1 MIPEEGDDDPNFRLK
16 EPKSSEK
23 LLETW
28 KKGQKH
34 LEHFWKIWKDDYQE
48 RSQIYNRSHGLEIA
62 QIQQNTPKRSWK
74 IGRIMKLI
82 KSRDREE
89 RAAKVLLQSR
99 NTLQRSLYQLFPL
112 ECDERIDSDKN
123 MQRERTPIDK
133 SNLEGKRQNRKQSR
147 NQTANEARD
156 KIYGQYLED

>member
-1 MIPEEGDDDPNFRLK
+1 MSTFGRFGKMTIRK
-16 EPKSSEK
+16 EAKS
-23 LLETW
+23 TNA
-28 KKGQKH
+28 
-34 LEHFWKIWKDDYQE
+34 IQE
-48 RSQIYNRSHGLEIA
+48 YNQNRSHGLEIA

-74 IGRIMKLI
+74 IGRIMELI

-112 ECDERIDSDKN
+112 ECDERIDNSDKN

-133 SNLEGKRQNRKQSR
+133 SNLEGKRQNCKQSR

>member
-1 MIPEEGDDDPNFRLK
+1 MSTFGRFGKMTIRK
-16 EPKSSEK
+16 EAKS
-23 LLETW
+23 TNA
-28 KKGQKH
+28 
-34 LEHFWKIWKDDYQE
+34 IQE
-48 RSQIYNRSHGLEIA
+48 YNQNRSHGLEIA

-99 NTLQRSLYQLFPL
+99 NTLQRYLYQLFPL
-112 ECDERIDSDKN
+112 ECDERIDNSDKN

>member
-1 MIPEEGDDDPNFRLK
+1 MSTFGRFGKMTIRK
-16 EPKSSEK
+16 EAKS
-23 LLETW
+23 TTA
-28 KKGQKH
+28 
-34 LEHFWKIWKDDYQE
+34 IQE
-48 RSQIYNRSHGLEIA
+48 YNQNRSHGLEIA

-74 IGRIMKLI
+74 IGCIMKLI

-112 ECDERIDSDKN
+112 ECDERIDNSDKN

>member
-1 MIPEEGDDDPNFRLK
+1 MSTFGRFGKMTIRK
-16 EPKSSEK
+16 EAKS
-23 LLETW
+23 TNA
-28 KKGQKH
+28 
-34 LEHFWKIWKDDYQE
+34 IQE
-48 RSQIYNRSHGLEIA
+48 YNQNRSHGLEIA

-112 ECDERIDSDKN
+112 ECDERIDNSDKN

-133 SNLEGKRQNRKQSR
+133 SNLEGKHQNRKQSR

>member
-1 MIPEEGDDDPNFRLK
+1 MSTFGRFGKMTIRK
-16 EPKSSEK
+16 EAKS
-23 LLETW
+23 TNA
-28 KKGQKH
+28 
-34 LEHFWKIWKDDYQE
+34 IQE
-48 RSQIYNRSHGLEIA
+48 YNQNRSHGLEIA

-74 IGRIMKLI
+74 IGRIMELI

-99 NTLQRSLYQLFPL
+99 NTLQRYLYQLFPL
-112 ECDERIDSDKN
+112 ECDERIDNSDKN